1 MLNSPFLHPR
11 PPASSVFSSRSYLPI
26 VLQTSCTSNNHD
38 VMSLRVR
45 QEEDLRWI
53 DCEFDAQHAL
63 HMTDSGKRRVDE
75 VGCALC
81 WFLPVIINKIALV

>member
-1 MLNSPFLHPR
+1 
-11 PPASSVFSSRSYLPI
+11 
-26 VLQTSCTSNNHD
+26 
-38 VMSLRVR
+38 MSLRVR